1 MYEVS
6 LAFARPASIGARGD
20 RRRQRA
26 LRGGEGRGQRDHRV
40 SSDGIRGARH
50 PRLRGGARWYRSPTA
65 AHPAQRRRA
74 ERPGERMDPSCRGPD
89 DLVEP
94 DETLWHD
101 RGAGGGDPVPGFRMR
116 HEEPILHL
124 RIVLSQTT
132 SAGIGMRGYIIVV
145 SL

>member
-1 MYEVS
+1 
-6 LAFARPASIGARGD
+6 
-20 RRRQRA
+20 
-26 LRGGEGRGQRDHRV
+26 
-40 SSDGIRGARH
+40 
-50 PRLRGGARWYRSPTA
+50 
-65 AHPAQRRRA
+65 
-74 ERPGERMDPSCRGPD
+74 MDPSGRGPD

-132 SAGIGMRGYIIVV
+132 SAGIGMRGYIIAV
-145 SL
+145 SLSASMTSVAKTALGEECTIVRTASSARGCSGTVNGTVSFQRLPRARGIQHAGFGLSRQPLRLSIWLQL

>member
-1 MYEVS
+1 
-6 LAFARPASIGARGD
+6 
-20 RRRQRA
+20 
-26 LRGGEGRGQRDHRV
+26 
-40 SSDGIRGARH
+40 
-50 PRLRGGARWYRSPTA
+50 
-65 AHPAQRRRA
+65 
-74 ERPGERMDPSCRGPD
+74 MDPSCRGPD

-132 SAGIGMRGYIIVV
+132 SAGIGMRGYIIAV
-145 SL
+145 SLSASMTSVAKTALGEELHHRSDRIVDERLFWHGQRDRIFSASSEGTRHPARGVRAAAAALAAVYPVTVVTEFPRSEIVA